1 MEKGRVTI
9 KDIAKALNIST
20 STVSRALRDHHEIKE
35 ETKNKVIELASKL
48 DYQPNVVSLSL
59 LKRKTNTIGVI
70 VPKMG
75 YHFFSAALEG
85 IEAATLKAGYTV
97 MVCQTNE
104 SYEREVQNIRNMA
117 AGRVDGILVSV
128 SGETNKYDHFK
139 QIKNKG
145 IPLVFFDRECEAI
158 RSSNVVANNYA
169 AASKAVEHLITRGCK
184 KIAYLGGPAHLSLSQ
199 KRLQGY
205 KDALLKNKLQFNP
218 DWVTHCDVSRDDAKR
233 ITLQLLELNDRP
245 DAIFAM
251 SDRLA
256 TSAMS
261 VIKQRNLRIPD
272 DIAMIGFNN
281 EPMTDIVSPS
291 LTTISQPEFEIG
303 KKAAEILLKEIN
315 LKENEEPDYESY
327 VMETELIVRE
337 SSMRKIY

>member
-1 MEKGRVTI
+1 MELGRVTI
-9 KDIAKALNIST
+9 KDLAKALNVST

-35 ETKNKVIELASKL
+35 ETKQKVLALAREL
-48 DYQPNVVSLSL
+48 DYQPNAVSLSL

-70 VPKMG
+70 VPRLG

-104 SYEREVQNIRNMA
+104 SYKREVQNIRNMA

-128 SGETNKYDHFK
+128 SGETNDYAHFRQVK
-139 QIKNKG
+139 KKG
-145 IPLVFFDRECEAI
+145 IPLVFFDRECETLD
-158 RSSNVVANNYA
+158 SPSVVANNYDA
-169 AASKAVEHLITRGCK
+169 ACKAVDHLIERGCK
-184 KIAYLGGPAHLSLSQ
+184 KIAYLGGPEHLTLSQ
-199 KRLQGY
+199 IRLAGY
-205 KDALLKNKLQFNP
+205 KDTLEKHGIAFREEMVKYS
-218 DWVTHCDVSRDDAKR
+218 DVSRDDAKR
-233 ITLQLLELNDRP
+233 ITKELILMSDRP

-261 VIKQRNLRIPD
+261 VINQYKLNIPEE
-272 DIAMIGFNN
+272 IALVGFNN

-291 LTTISQPEFEIG
+291 LSTVAQPEFEIG
-303 KKAAEILLKEIN
+303 KKAAELLLEAIN
-315 LKENEEPDYESY
+315 NEEGEIPAKKIIL
-327 VMETELIVRE
+327 ETELIVRQ
-337 SSMRKIY
+337 SSKRKIF

>member
-1 MEKGRVTI
+1 MELGRVTI
-9 KDIAKALNIST
+9 KDLAKALNVST

-35 ETKNKVIELASKL
+35 ETKQKVLALAREL
-48 DYQPNVVSLSL
+48 DYQPNAVSLSL

-70 VPKMG
+70 VPRLG

-104 SYEREVQNIRNMA
+104 SYKREVQNIRNMA

-128 SGETNKYDHFK
+128 SGETNDYAHFRQVK
-139 QIKNKG
+139 KKG
-145 IPLVFFDRECEAI
+145 IPLVFFDRECETLD
-158 RSSNVVANNYA
+158 SPSVVANNYDA
-169 AASKAVEHLITRGCK
+169 ACKAVNHLIERGCK
-184 KIAYLGGPAHLSLSQ
+184 KIAYLGGPEHLTLSQ
-199 KRLQGY
+199 VRLAGY
-205 KDALLKNKLQFNP
+205 KDTLEKYGLAFREELVKYS
-218 DWVTHCDVSRDDAKR
+218 DVSRDDAKR
-233 ITLQLLELNDRP
+233 ITKELILMSDRP

-261 VIKQRNLRIPD
+261 VINQYKLNIPEE
-272 DIAMIGFNN
+272 IALVGFNN

-291 LTTISQPEFEIG
+291 LSTVAQPEFEIG
-303 KKAAEILLKEIN
+303 KKAAELLLEAIN
-315 LKENEEPDYESY
+315 NEEEEIPAKKIIL
-327 VMETELIVRE
+327 ETELIVRQ
-337 SSMRKIY
+337 SSKRKIF

>member
-9 KDIAKALNIST
+9 KDLAKTLNIST

-35 ETKNKVIELASKL
+35 ETKNRVLALAAEL
-48 DYQPNVVSLSL
+48 DYQPNAVSLSL
-59 LKRKTNTIGVI
+59 LNRKTFTIGVI

-85 IEAATLKAGYTV
+85 IDAATINAGYTV

-128 SGETNKYDHFK
+128 SGATDQYDHFK
-139 QIKNKG
+139 QIKKKG
-145 IPLVFFDRECEAI
+145 IPLVFFDRECEALE
-158 RSSNVVANNYA
+158 SSIVVANNYD
-169 AASKAVEHLITRGCK
+169 AASKAVAHLISRGCK
-184 KIAYLGGPAHLSLSQ
+184 KIAYLGGPEHLSLSK
-199 KRLQGY
+199 KRLAGY
-205 KDALLKNKLQFNP
+205 RDTLLKNGLQYNP
-218 DWVTHCDVSRDDAKR
+218 SWVMHCDVSRNDAMR
-233 ITLQLLELNDRP
+233 ITAELLELTEKP

-251 SDRLA
+251 SDRFA

-261 VIKQRNLRIPD
+261 VIKQKGLRIPE
-272 DIAMIGFNN
+272 DIALIGFNN

-291 LTTISQPEFEIG
+291 LSTIAQPEFEIG
-303 KKAAEILLKEIN
+303 KKAAELLLQEIN
-315 LKENEEPDYESY
+315 LKEGEPVNYETV
-327 VMETELIVRE
+327 VMETELIIRE
-337 SSMRKIY
+337 SSMRKIF

>member
-1 MEKGRVTI
+1 MELGRVTI
-9 KDIAKALNIST
+9 KDLAKALNVST

-35 ETKNKVIELASKL
+35 ETKQKVLALAREL
-48 DYQPNVVSLSL
+48 DYQPNAVSLSL

-70 VPKMG
+70 VPRLG

-104 SYEREVQNIRNMA
+104 SYQREVQNIRNMA

-128 SGETNKYDHFK
+128 SGETIDYAHFRQVK
-139 QIKNKG
+139 KKG
-145 IPLVFFDRECEAI
+145 IPLVFFDRECETLD
-158 RSSNVVANNYA
+158 SPSVVANNYDA
-169 AASKAVEHLITRGCK
+169 ACKAVEHLIERGCK
-184 KIAYLGGPAHLSLSQ
+184 KIAYLGGPEHLTLSQ
-199 KRLQGY
+199 IRLAGY
-205 KDALLKNKLQFNP
+205 KDTLENHGLTFREELVKNS
-218 DWVTHCDVSRDDAKR
+218 DVSRDDAMR
-233 ITLQLLELNDRP
+233 ITRELIVMPDRP

-261 VIKQRNLRIPD
+261 VIKQYKLNIPEE
-272 DIAMIGFNN
+272 IALVGFNN

-291 LTTISQPEFEIG
+291 LSTVAQPEFEIG
-303 KKAAEILLKEIN
+303 KKAAELLLEAIN
-315 LKENEEPDYESY
+315 NEVEEVPAKKIIF
-327 VMETELIVRE
+327 ETELIVRQ
-337 SSMRKIY
+337 SSKRKIF